1 MHQYKGKLI
10 IHTGSMFSGKT
21 SSLKKDVNRF
31 NIAGYKTLAFKP
43 NIDTRYEQAKIISH
57 DNTSV
62 EAKVVDNIDEIVEY
76 CNEYNPDVIAIDE
89 AQFLV
94 GDTDEI
100 INKINEFL
108 SNDITV
114 ILAGLDID
122 FSGKPFELIKE
133 LMPFSD
139 YLHKHHAVCVS
150 CGSDGWVSH
159 RKTKDK
165 ERVVIG
171 NSEEYEPLCR
181 SCYLGEKAK
190 EDSLVN
196 KNQVSIEDLKKD
208 D

>member
-43 NIDTRYEQAKIISH
+43 HVDNRYPQAKIISH

-62 EAKVVDNIDEIVEY
+62 EAKIVDTIDEIIAYCSEY
-76 CNEYNPDVIAIDE
+76 HPDVIAIDE
-89 AQFLV
+89 AQFLE
-94 GDTDEI
+94 DDLDEI
-100 INKINEFL
+100 IHMINEFL
-108 SNDITV
+108 SKRITV
-114 ILAGLDID
+114 ILAGLDMD

-133 LMPFSD
+133 LMPYAD
-139 YLHKHHAVCVS
+139 YLHKHHAVCVN

-159 RKTKDK
+159 RKIKDMK
-165 ERVVIG
+165 RVVIG

-181 SCYLGEKAK
+181 NCYNEEKAK
-190 EDSLVN
+190 EEALIH
-196 KNQVSIEDLKKD
+196 KNQVSIDDLKR
-208 D
+208 

>member
-43 NIDTRYEQAKIISH
+43 QIDTRYAQAKIISH

-62 EAKVVDNIDEIVEY
+62 EAKVVNNIDGIIKY
-76 CNEYNPDVIAIDE
+76 CNEYKPDVIAIDE
-89 AQFLV
+89 AQFLE
-94 GDTDEI
+94 GDLEI
-100 INKINEFL
+100 IISTINDFL
-108 SNDITV
+108 SKGTTV
-114 ILAGLDID
+114 ILAGLDMD
-122 FSGKPFELIKE
+122 FSAKPFELMKE
-133 LMPFSD
+133 LMPYAE
-139 YLHKHHAVCVS
+139 YLHKHHAVCVN

-159 RKTKDK
+159 RKTKDL

-171 NSEEYEPLCR
+171 DSDEYQPLCR
-181 SCYLGEKAK
+181 SCYNQEKTK
-190 EDSLVN
+190 EEALVN

>member
-21 SSLKKDVNRF
+21 SSLEKDVNRF
-31 NIAGYKTLAFKP
+31 KIAGYKTLALKP
-43 NIDTRYEQAKIISH
+43 HIDTRSVQAKIISH

-62 EAKVVDNIDEIVEY
+62 EAKIVENLNHIIEY
-76 CNEYNPDVIAIDE
+76 CKKYRPDVIAIDE
-89 AQFLV
+89 AQFLE
-94 GDTDEI
+94 DDIDEI
-100 INKINEFL
+100 IETINGFL
-108 SNDITV
+108 ANNITV

-133 LMPFSD
+133 LMPFAD
-139 YLHKHHAVCVS
+139 YLYKHHAVCTC
-150 CGSDGWVSH
+150 CGSDAWVSH

-171 NSEEYEPLCR
+171 NSGEYEPLCR
-181 SCYLGEKAK
+181 SCYLEEKAK
-190 EDSLVN
+190 ENALIN